1 VVSLNL
7 AHPVVWILRNTLTLY
22 AMWCSDYNQFCHH
35 ISVQI
40 NDTMFIT
47 GNMIHPTVTAV
58 CPRHIDSV
66 TDNRVGREPIDL
78 LSCPHD
84 PRDALGPVS
93 HALVCL
99 RLKSAARHDNA
110 CPRSHHLR
118 TQIYARCITDS
129 DARPRSHNFCTI
141 SGNAVFHYSA
151 KQSTG
156 AVQANNRIR
165 QRYSIVTPAKSQ
177 SL

>member
-1 VVSLNL
+1 VDAFICYKQKCKVVSLNL

-110 CPRSHHLR
+110 CPRSHQSSYTNLR
-118 TQIYARCITDS
+118 S
-129 DARPRSHNFCTI
+129 LH
-141 SGNAVFHYSA
+141 H
-151 KQSTG
+151 
-156 AVQANNRIR
+156 R
-165 QRYSIVTPAKSQ
+165 QRRPPTVA
-177 SL
+177 